1 MKYEFAPDLQEEA
14 EEISKLL
21 FPHVVI
27 ERIKCF
33 RSYGTSTKGT
43 IARCHA
49 LGKVMQKAIGV
60 GAYYAL
66 EFLAERFDKLDE

>member
-1 MKYEFAPDLQEEA
+1 MLWRLLLGKLYKFIKFFLLMKYEFAPDLQEEA

-33 RSYGTSTKGT
+33 RSYGS
-43 IARCHA
+43 
-49 LGKVMQKAIGV
+49 
-60 GAYYAL
+60 
-66 EFLAERFDKLDE
+66 